1 MLGWRGATGGR
12 AALGVGNRAAME
24 VGTVPHRLRPYP
36 SLVMR
41 PPATVSGQNG
51 RVSGRSGFWSGLR
64 VRAAL
69 GFGITGL
76 LVAVAGASL
85 TYALAR
91 NYLVHQ
97 REETA
102 LRQAY
107 VNARL
112 ARNFLR
118 AEEPD
123 VRAFLASLGGG
134 TASDSVLR
142 YRGESFA
149 TSLTIGPEEI
159 PRHLQQVV
167 SQGRTGHQRYRDADG
182 ELHLA
187 VGLRVAAVEAD
198 YYELFSLEELEQ
210 TIELLA
216 RSLAIGVAGAAAVAA
231 MLGWA
236 AANRLVRPLRPVA
249 DAAERIAGG
258 ALDTRLEEP
267 ADPDLRRLTEAFNQM
282 AAALESRIER
292 EARFA
297 ADVSHE
303 LRSPLAA
310 VAAAVEII
318 QRRRDQ
324 LPPQVTEAFAVLSA
338 KVTLFQRMVLD
349 LLEISRLD
357 GGTAVVSEDLIDVRH
372 LLDRMVELHGAA
384 GTPIDVDAAAPI
396 HIRGD
401 RRRLAQAVANIFD
414 NANRYAGGVTGVG
427 VRVPRP
433 GWIRIEID
441 DRGPGISEEERDAI
455 FGRFARGLAG
465 VEAGSNSG
473 TGLGLALTAE
483 HVHLHGG
490 RVWVEEAPGGGAR
503 FVVDVPAGAP

>member
-1 MLGWRGATGGR
+1 MAPSVNRT
-12 AALGVGNRAAME
+12 ALGLADPSAFRPRATRDRAWPAP
-24 VGTVPHRLRPYP
+24 VVRP
-36 SLVMR
+36 R
-41 PPATVSGQNG
+41 PAPGSQNG
-51 RVSGRSGFWSGLR
+51 QVRGRSRFWSGLR
-64 VRAAL
+64 VRAAV

-76 LVAVAGASL
+76 IVAVAGASL

-91 NYLVHQ
+91 SYLVDQ
-97 REETA
+97 REDTA
-102 LRQAY
+102 RRQAY

-112 ARNFLR
+112 ARNILR
-118 AEEPD
+118 AEAPD

-159 PRHLQQVV
+159 PRDLQRVV
-167 SQGRTGHQRYRDADG
+167 GEGHAGHQRYRDAG
-182 ELHLA
+182 GGLHLA
-187 VGLRVAAVEAD
+187 VGVRLAAVEAD
-198 YYELFSLEELEQ
+198 YYELFSLAELED

-216 RSLAIGVAGAAAVAA
+216 RSLASGVAGAAAVAA
-231 MLGWA
+231 MVGWA

-258 ALDTRLEEP
+258 ALDTRLDEP

-282 AAALESRIER
+282 AAALETRIER
-292 EARFA
+292 ETRFA

-310 VAAAVEII
+310 VSAAVEII

-338 KVTLFQRMVLD
+338 KVSLFRRMVLD

-357 GGTAVVSEDLIDVRH
+357 GGTAVVSDDLIDLRH
-372 LLDRMVELHGAA
+372 LLDRLVDQHATP
-384 GTPIDVDAAAPI
+384 GTPIDVGADTPT

-401 RRRLAQAVANIFD
+401 RRRLAQAFANIFD
-414 NANRYAGGVTGVG
+414 NANRYAGGVTR
-427 VRVPRP
+427 VRVTVPSQ
-433 GWIRIEID
+433 GWVRLEID
-441 DRGPGISEEERDAI
+441 DHGPGISEEERDAV
-455 FGRFARGLAG
+455 FGRFARGAAG
-465 VEAGSNSG
+465 VEAGSDSG

-483 HVHLHGG
+483 HVRLHGG
-490 RVWVEEAPGGGAR
+490 RVWVEDAPDGGAR
-503 FVVDVPAGAP
+503 FVIDIPTGLP

>member
-1 MLGWRGATGGR
+1 MAPNRI
-12 AALGVGNRAAME
+12 ALGPAD
-24 VGTVPHRLRPYP
+24 
-36 SLVMR
+36 
-41 PPATVSGQNG
+41 PPATLAHAAPDRYRRAPVVGPRTAARDQNG
-51 RVSGRSGFWSGLR
+51 RVSSRSRFWSGLR
-64 VRAAL
+64 VRAAV

-76 LVAVAGASL
+76 IVAVAGASL

-91 NYLVHQ
+91 SYLVAQ
-97 REETA
+97 REDTA
-102 LRQAY
+102 IRQAY

-112 ARNFLR
+112 ARNILR
-118 AEEPD
+118 VEAPD

-134 TASDSVLR
+134 TASDSVLG

-159 PRHLQQVV
+159 PRDLQRVV
-167 SQGRTGHQRYRDADG
+167 GQGHAGHQRYRDAAG
-182 ELHLA
+182 NLHLA
-187 VGLRVAAVEAD
+187 VGVRLAAVEAD
-198 YYELFSLEELEQ
+198 YYELYSLTELEE

-216 RSLAIGVAGAAAVAA
+216 RSLASGVAGAAFVAA
-231 MLGWA
+231 MVGWA

-258 ALDTRLEEP
+258 ALDTRLGEP

-292 EARFA
+292 ETRFA

-310 VAAAVEII
+310 VSAAVEII

-338 KVTLFQRMVLD
+338 KVSLFQRMVLD

-357 GGTAVVSEDLIDVRH
+357 GGTAVVSDDIIDLAH
-372 LLDRMVELHGAA
+372 LLDRLVDQHAPP
-384 GTPIDVDAAAPI
+384 GTQIDVAADAPT

-401 RRRLAQAVANIFD
+401 RRRLAQAVANILE
-414 NANRYAGGVTGVG
+414 NANRYAGGAAG
-427 VRVPRP
+427 VRVTVPAQ
-433 GWIRIEID
+433 GWVRLEIE
-441 DRGPGISEEERDAI
+441 DRGPGVGEEERDAI
-455 FGRFARGLAG
+455 FGRFARGTAG
-465 VEAGSNSG
+465 VEAGSDSG

-483 HVHLHGG
+483 HVGLHGG
-490 RVWVEEAPGGGAR
+490 RVWVEDAPEGGAR
-503 FVVDVPAGAP
+503 FLVEIPTGLP

>member
-1 MLGWRGATGGR
+1 MAPSANRTAGSLAVPS
-12 AALGVGNRAAME
+12 ALGVR
-24 VGTVPHRLRPYP
+24 TVRPMTP
-36 SLVMR
+36 VR
-41 PPATVSGQNG
+41 GQNG
-51 RVSGRSGFWSGLR
+51 QVSGRSRSRFWSGLR
-64 VRAAL
+64 VRAAV

-76 LVAVAGASL
+76 IVAVAGASL

-91 NYLVHQ
+91 SYLVAQ
-97 REETA
+97 REDTA
-102 LRQAY
+102 MRQAY

-112 ARNFLR
+112 ARNILR
-118 AEEPD
+118 AEAPD

-159 PRHLQQVV
+159 PRDLQRVV
-167 SQGRTGHQRYRDADG
+167 GEGDAGHQRYRDAG
-182 ELHLA
+182 GRLHLA
-187 VGLRVAAVEAD
+187 VGVRLAAVEAD
-198 YYELFSLEELEQ
+198 YYELFSLAELED

-216 RSLAIGVAGAAAVAA
+216 RSLASGVAGAAVVAA
-231 MLGWA
+231 MVGWA

-258 ALDTRLEEP
+258 ALDTRLGEP

-292 EARFA
+292 ETRFA

-310 VAAAVEII
+310 VSAAVEII

-324 LPPQVTEAFAVLSA
+324 LPPQVTEAFAVLAA
-338 KVTLFQRMVLD
+338 KVSLFQRMVLD

-357 GGTAVVSEDLIDVRH
+357 GGTAVVSDDIIDLRH
-372 LLDRMVELHGAA
+372 LLDRLVDQHAA
-384 GTPIDVDAAAPI
+384 PGTPVDVDADAPT

-401 RRRLAQAVANIFD
+401 RRRLAQAIANILD
-414 NANRYAGGVTGVG
+414 NANRYAGGATRVTVT
-427 VRVPRP
+427 VPGQ
-433 GWIRIEID
+433 GWIRLEID
-441 DRGPGISEEERDAI
+441 DGGPGIKEEERDAI
-455 FGRFARGLAG
+455 FGRFARGEAG
-465 VEAGSNSG
+465 VEAGSDSG

-483 HVHLHGG
+483 HIRLHGG
-490 RVWVEEAPGGGAR
+490 RVWVDDTPDGGAR
-503 FVVDVPAGAP
+503 FLVDIPTGLP

>member
-1 MLGWRGATGGR
+1 VRMA
-12 AALGVGNRAAME
+12 
-24 VGTVPHRLRPYP
+24 PLRP
-36 SLVMR
+36 R
-41 PPATVSGQNG
+41 PLQSEVVHPAAIASVQNG
-51 RVSGRSGFWSGLR
+51 PVSGRSRFWSGLR
-64 VRAAL
+64 VRAAF

-76 LVAVAGASL
+76 IVAVTGASL

-91 NYLVHQ
+91 GYLIEQ
-97 REETA
+97 REDTA
-102 LRQAY
+102 VRQAY

-112 ARNFLR
+112 ARNILR
-118 AEEPD
+118 AEAPD
-123 VRAFLASLGGG
+123 VRAFLASIGGG

-159 PRHLQQVV
+159 PHDLQHVV
-167 SQGRTGHQRYRDADG
+167 GQAHAGHQRYRDASG
-182 ELHLA
+182 NLHLA
-187 VGLRVAAVEAD
+187 VGVRLAAVDAD
-198 YYELFSLEELEQ
+198 YYELFPLAELEETL
-210 TIELLA
+210 ELLA
-216 RSLAIGVAGAAAVAA
+216 RSLAFGVAGAAVVAA
-231 MLGWA
+231 MVGWA

-258 ALDTRLEEP
+258 ALDTRLDEP
-267 ADPDLRRLTEAFNQM
+267 ADPDLRRLTHAFNQM

-292 EARFA
+292 ETRFA

-324 LPPQVTEAFAVLSA
+324 LPPQVTEAFTVLSA
-338 KVTLFQRMVLD
+338 KVSLFQRMVLD

-357 GGTAVVSEDLIDVRH
+357 GGTAVVSDDLIDLRH
-372 LLDRMVELHGAA
+372 LLDRMVDQHAA
-384 GTPIDVDAAAPI
+384 SGTVVDVEPTVPS

-414 NANRYAGGVTGVG
+414 NANRYAGGITRVG
-427 VRVPRP
+427 VTVPSP
-433 GWIRIEID
+433 GWVRLAFED
-441 DRGPGISEEERDAI
+441 SGPGISEEERDAI
-455 FGRFARGLAG
+455 FGRFARGVAG
-465 VEAGSNSG
+465 VEAGSDTG

-483 HVHLHGG
+483 HVRLHSG
-490 RVWVEEAPGGGAR
+490 RVWVEGAPSGGAL
-503 FVVDVPAGAP
+503 FLIDIPTGAP